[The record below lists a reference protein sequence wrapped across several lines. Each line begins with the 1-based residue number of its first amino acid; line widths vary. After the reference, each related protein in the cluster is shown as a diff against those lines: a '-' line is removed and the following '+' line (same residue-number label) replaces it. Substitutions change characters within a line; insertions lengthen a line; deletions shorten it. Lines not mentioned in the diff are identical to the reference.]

1 MPCWEVV
8 CEDVGS
14 SLLAARLDFV
24 SSLAR
29 EYSLARVR
37 SRGAMAAIALI
48 DDLINTRRALD
59 LSSCRGLCGIPAS
72 ITRKKDLVEA
82 LLLKTRCPRK
92 REAVIRH
99 LTDKM
104 TGHAL
109 RSWISSLRRAG
120 SKVPDAKV
128 MNRGRAEI
136 LDAIIHLECPPAG
149 EYSSADSDGE
159 SSVQEGETHEKA
171 QGQCPAPAGEYSSA
185 DHTASAS
192 QPMGCHDVGTVLVAY
207 DAANSPAISRRK
219 LGKKWMKLARKAF
232 MRSQLPKRVRKAV
245 AEALQEYPDATVL
258 TLRGVV
264 EGKVGADLSGKY
276 GVLFDKA
283 LLRDTAQPEKPLRP
297 RTRFILAVGHRRA
310 KRARR

>member
-1 MPCWEVV
+1 MTCSYGLEVV
-8 CEDVGS
+8 AS
-14 SLLAARLDFV
+14 LAPLLAAVSLLDELITT
-24 SSLAR
+24 S
-29 EYSLARVR
+29 RV
-37 SRGAMAAIALI
+37 
-48 DDLINTRRALD
+48 LD
-59 LSSCRGLCGIPAS
+59 LNNCRALCGIPAS

-159 SSVQEGETHEKA
+159 SSAQEGETHEK
-171 QGQCPAPAGEYSSA
+171 GHREEPVMRDSRTPHRSTSA
-185 DHTASAS
+185 DE
-192 QPMGCHDVGTVLVAY
+192 
-207 DAANSPAISRRK
+207 AA
-219 LGKKWMKLARKAF
+219 AF
-232 MRSQLPKRVRKAV
+232 C
-245 AEALQEYPDATVL
+245 
-258 TLRGVV
+258 
-264 EGKVGADLSGKY
+264 
-276 GVLFDKA
+276 
-283 LLRDTAQPEKPLRP
+283 
-297 RTRFILAVGHRRA
+297 
-310 KRARR
+310 